1 MQKTAARLAGLSGVV
16 LIVASVAGLVSTQF
30 RDVAPATAVTPA
42 EPAIVTAV
50 QARPDPTVSSTS
62 DKAPATLDTVPAV
75 RMSGPHDHYPLHVG
89 RFWVYRYQEPG
100 SDVITVIER
109 VIVRRESRADGKE
122 LFIFDDGGVV
132 YYENGKVFEMSSGG
146 GVNIIPVDTAG
157 TLPPILY
164 RSQGMQIEKW
174 FGAVDTSLVVA
185 GHRFDAV
192 SKSSPVSAL
201 SRAVPRGAITRGD
214 RNRKIWTRR
223 ATFPIRRS
231 THRVSAWWD
240 ASHGPA
246 TSRAL
251 WPSPWPITAL
261 DSCNMSHSPRELP

>member
-1 MQKTAARLAGLSGVV
+1 MATRMQKTAARLAGLSGVV

-174 FGAVDTSLVVA
+174 FGAVDTSLVGA
-185 GHRFDAV
+185 GHRFDDCLEV
-192 SKSSPVSAL
+192 VTRFRAL
-201 SRAVPRGAITRGD
+201 ESGTQRGD
-214 RNRKIWTRR
+214 N
-223 ATFPIRRS
+223 PRRS
-231 THRVSAWWD
+231 EPQDLDPQGYVSYSSFYAPGVGMVGRQSWPRD
-240 ASHGPA
+240 EQGTLAVTLADHG
-246 TSRAL
+246 TRQL
-251 WPSPWPITAL
+251 
-261 DSCNMSHSPRELP
+261 

>member
-1 MQKTAARLAGLSGVV
+1 MATRMQETAARLAGLVGVG
-16 LIVASVAGLVSTQF
+16 LIAASVAGLVSTQSQ
-30 RDVAPATAVTPA
+30 DVGPATTVTPA
-42 EPAIVTAV
+42 GSAIVTEV

-62 DKAPATLDTVPAV
+62 DKAPATLDTVSAT
-75 RMSGPHDHYPLHVG
+75 RISGPHEHYPLQVG

-100 SDVITVIER
+100 SDVITEIER

-157 TLPPILY
+157 TPPPVVY

-185 GHRFDAV
+185 GHRFDDCLEV
-192 SKSSPVSAL
+192 VTRFRAL
-201 SRAVPRGAITRGD
+201 ESGAQGGE
-214 RNRKIWTRR
+214 
-223 ATFPIRRS
+223 FPRRS
-231 THRVSAWWD
+231 DPQGFAPQGFDPQGFVSYSSFYAPGVGMVGRQSWPRD
-240 ASHGPA
+240 EQGTLAVTLADHG
-246 TSRAL
+246 TRQL
-251 WPSPWPITAL
+251 
-261 DSCNMSHSPRELP
+261 